1 MVSDAKEK
9 SQFLRL
15 PFALTLSLSLSLSL
29 PLPPYLSL
37 SHSLTA
43 PWAGWHSGSLSPPS
57 VRKDRYAPA
66 ISASTF
72 QSASNSALPA
82 RHGVSASLA
91 LSISYPSSCAGAYH
105 GCVSRHTFTDV
116 CVHALVFACAAV
128 SRSYAFGVNGN
139 SHYQVEQIM

>member
-43 PWAGWHSGSLSPPS
+43 PWAGWHSGSLSPPLCAQRPLRTRDKRFNVPVGVELGIAS
-57 VRKDRYAPA
+57 PPWRLRLARPVHI
-66 ISASTF
+66 ISEF
-72 QSASNSALPA
+72 VC
-82 RHGVSASLA
+82 RC
-91 LSISYPSSCAGAYH
+91 ISW
-105 GCVSRHTFTDV
+105 V
-116 CVHALVFACAAV
+116 CK
-128 SRSYAFGVNGN
+128 
-139 SHYQVEQIM
+139 